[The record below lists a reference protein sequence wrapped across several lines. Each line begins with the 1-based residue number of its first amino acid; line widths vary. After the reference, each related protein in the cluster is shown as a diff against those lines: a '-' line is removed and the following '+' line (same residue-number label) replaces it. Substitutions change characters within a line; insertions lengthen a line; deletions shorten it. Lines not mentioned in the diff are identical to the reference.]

1 MSVSFD
7 GRSAKLAV
15 VPDCLGAIMPFYVCM
30 AGVKPPPSSR
40 QNQVR
45 SVRQQQNVER
55 MGELGD
61 DEEFEDFGTSSRPA
75 WRDLLRE
82 VVLVAGSRQLI
93 QSSPVF
99 FSRFG
104 SALSNVCRA
113 HGLFRTV
120 NQLSGLV
127 LGRTAAERRRRRRQ
141 SLAFA
146 NRILN
151 VAGVE
156 ITSRDRPG
164 GGGGSNKKVVNLGQ
178 VLIDG
183 QTLDRK

>member
-1 MSVSFD
+1 
-7 GRSAKLAV
+7 
-15 VPDCLGAIMPFYVCM
+15 
-30 AGVKPPPSSR
+30 
-40 QNQVR
+40 
-45 SVRQQQNVER
+45 
-55 MGELGD
+55 
-61 DEEFEDFGTSSRPA
+61 
-75 WRDLLRE
+75 
-82 VVLVAGSRQLI
+82 
-93 QSSPVF
+93 
-99 FSRFG
+99 
-104 SALSNVCRA
+104 
-113 HGLFRTV
+113 
-120 NQLSGLV
+120 

-164 GGGGSNKKVVNLGQ
+164 GGSNKKVVNLGQ